1 MSIELKEVNR
11 DNFSEVLKLDVD
23 ESQRGFVAP
32 NVKSIAESKV
42 YDIFH
47 PRAIYKEDELI
58 GFLMYGQDDGKTD
71 DVWIIRFMIDKAYQ
85 GKGYGKAAMISV
97 INEMKARYNKDNI
110 YLSFEPENTVAQKLY
125 ESLGFVDTG
134 RVEHG
139 ELVYC
144 LEMENFKNQT
154 Q

>member
-1 MSIELKEVNR
+1 MSIELKEINR
-11 DNFSEVLKLDVD
+11 SNFSAVLKLDVD

-144 LEMENFKNQT
+144 LDMENYNNQT

>member
-11 DNFSEVLKLDVD
+11 NNFDAVLKLDVD

-32 NVKSIAESKV
+32 NVRSIAESKV
-42 YDIFH
+42 YDNFH
-47 PRAIYKEDELI
+47 TRTIYSGDDLV

-71 DVWIIRFMIDKAYQ
+71 DVWLIRLMVSKEHQ
-85 GKGYGKAAMISV
+85 GKGYGKDAMVSV
-97 INEMKARYNKDNI
+97 IDELKDRYNMDKI
-110 YLSFEPENTVAQKLY
+110 YLSFQPDNTTAQKLY
-125 ESLGFVDTG
+125 EKLGFDNTG

-144 LEMENFKNQT
+144 LDMKNFTNKSN
-154 Q
+154 